1 MNTAPTKCPLCGG
14 EVNITRIYCR
24 ECDTTIEGRFTTG
37 GPFARLKPE
46 QLAFIE
52 MFVRNEGR
60 IKRLEDEL
68 KLSYPTIR
76 KQLHDVIR
84 AMGYEPGG
92 EEAAGLSEEQ
102 REAILE
108 DLDQGRIGYED
119 AMRLLR
125 ESEE

>member
-1 MNTAPTKCPLCGG
+1 MNTVPTKCPLCGG
-14 EVNITRIYCR
+14 EVTVTRIYCR
-24 ECDTTIEGRFTTG
+24 DCDTTIEGHFTTG
-37 GPFARLKPE
+37 GPFAHLKPE

-60 IKRLEDEL
+60 IKRLEEEL

-76 KQLHDVIR
+76 KQLYDVIR

-92 EEAAGLSEEQ
+92 EEAAGMTEDQ
-102 REAILE
+102 RQAILE
-108 DLDQGRIGYED
+108 DLDQGRIGYEE

>member
-1 MNTAPTKCPLCGG
+1 MNIVPTKCPICGG
-14 EVNITRIYCR
+14 EVTITRIYCR

-37 GPFARLKPE
+37 SPFAHLKRE

-92 EEAAGLSEEQ
+92 EDTSGLSEEQ
-102 REAILE
+102 RQAILE

>member
-1 MNTAPTKCPLCGG
+1 MNTVPTKCPLCGG
-14 EVNITRIYCR
+14 EVTVTRIYCR
-24 ECDTTIEGRFTTG
+24 ECDTTIEGHFATG
-37 GPFARLKPE
+37 GPFVRLKPE

-60 IKRLEDEL
+60 IKRLEEEL

-92 EEAAGLSEEQ
+92 EEAAGLSEDQ
-102 REAILE
+102 RQAILE
-108 DLDQGRIGYED
+108 DLDQGRIVYDE

>member
-1 MNTAPTKCPLCGG
+1 MNPAPTKCPLCGG
-14 EVNITRIYCR
+14 EVTITRIYCR
-24 ECDTTIEGRFTTG
+24 ECDSTIEGHFATG

-60 IKRLEDEL
+60 IKRLEEEL

-92 EEAAGLSEEQ
+92 EEISGLSEEQ
-102 REAILE
+102 RQAILE

>member
-1 MNTAPTKCPLCGG
+1 MNNVPTKCPICGG
-14 EVNITRIYCR
+14 EVAITRIYCR

-37 GPFARLKPE
+37 SPFARLKPE
-46 QLAFIE
+46 QLVFIE

-92 EEAAGLSEEQ
+92 EETGGLTEDQ
-102 REAILE
+102 RQAILE
-108 DLDQGRIGYED
+108 DLDQGRIGYEE

-125 ESEE
+125 ESED

>member
-1 MNTAPTKCPLCGG
+1 MNNVPTKCPICGG
-14 EVNITRIYCR
+14 EVTITRIYCR

-37 GPFARLKPE
+37 SPFARLKPE
-46 QLAFIE
+46 QLTFIE

-92 EEAAGLSEEQ
+92 EDTGGLTEDQ
-102 REAILE
+102 RQAILE
-108 DLDQGRIGYED
+108 DLDQGRIGYDE